1 MVVYPFVIVFTC
13 LLFLLA
19 EKSYDRSKILFAF
32 FSLIALVVPSLF
44 AAMRNLSVGVDVMV
58 YEYNCFYAAKR
69 CSSFIDYCEQ
79 SELEFV
85 FKTINWIAASVSDHI
100 SAAFFLIEFVFL
112 TMGYAAACRMRQY
125 SPIWMSMLIFMLCYY
140 NLSFNLMRQMIA
152 MAYLAIAFTYLYKD
166 NRIGLFFLLLI
177 LAMFFH
183 KTATM
188 AGMFFWAIIFI
199 YNQKKAIRT
208 TLAVVYGLGCVAL
221 AVIFKTVLSWVALLG
236 GRFADYVI
244 YGGEGGGDH
253 FKPTLLTVLI
263 LGDFM
268 LLFLIAVARYN
279 KISDYKTLFV
289 LLLLVITD
297 IMTQFLGLYTG
308 FATRMSCYFCMPY
321 MFILPNI
328 FLSKELTMKTRFVMS
343 VVLLLAFVVIWLRL
357 VGMSGNTIPY
367 KSEILGI

>member
-1 MVVYPFVIVFTC
+1 
-13 LLFLLA
+13 
-19 EKSYDRSKILFAF
+19 
-32 FSLIALVVPSLF
+32 
-44 AAMRNLSVGVDVMV
+44 MRNISVGVDVMV
-58 YEYNCFYAAKR
+58 YEYDCFYAAKR

-100 SAAFFLIEFVFL
+100 SAAFFLIEFLFL
-112 TMGYAAACRMRQY
+112 SMGYAAACRMRNY

-166 NRIGLFFLLLI
+166 NRTGLFFLLLI

-188 AGMFFWAIIFI
+188 AGLFFWAIILI
-199 YNQKKAIRT
+199 YNKKKAVRK
-208 TLAVVYGLGCVAL
+208 TLAVAYGLGCL
-221 AVIFKTVLSWVALLG
+221 IIAVIFKTILSWVALLG

-244 YGGEGGGDH
+244 YGGDGGGDH
-253 FKPTLLTVLI
+253 FKPTLLTILI

-268 LLFLIAVARYN
+268 LLFLIAIAKYN
-279 KISDYKTLFV
+279 NISDHKTLFV
-289 LLLLVITD
+289 LLLLVVTD
-297 IMTQFLGLYTG
+297 IMAQFLGLYTG

-321 MFILPNI
+321 MFLLPNV
-328 FLSKELTMKTRFVMS
+328 FSSDVMSLQTKFVMR
-343 VVLLLAFVVIWLRL
+343 VLLCVAFIIIWLRM
-357 VGMSGNTIPY
+357 VGMTGNTIPY